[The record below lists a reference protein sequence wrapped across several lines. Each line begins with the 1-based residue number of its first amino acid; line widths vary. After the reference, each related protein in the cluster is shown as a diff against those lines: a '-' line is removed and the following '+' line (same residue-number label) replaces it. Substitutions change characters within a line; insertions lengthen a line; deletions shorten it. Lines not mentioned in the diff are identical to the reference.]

1 MIGCEGKHLVGQ
13 TASTAQEQMLTEL
26 AGCLVFML
34 SPAFGKKKKKKKK
47 KNKPQ
52 KKKSKK
58 NKQYSCVVFVL

>member
-34 SPAFGKKKKKKKK
+34 SPAFGKKKKKKK
-47 KNKPQ
+47 P
-52 KKKSKK
+52 SFLHC
-58 NKQYSCVVFVL
+58 YTVCAFFTLLGL

>member
-34 SPAFGKKKKKKKK
+34 SPAFGKKKKKKK
-47 KNKPQ
+47 NLIPPLL
-52 KKKSKK
+52 
-58 NKQYSCVVFVL
+58 YSLCFLYTARIITC